1 MSPGP
6 RDGDARARR
15 RAGPALAAGLAM
27 LCGAGLL
34 ARPQDPPPPQQT
46 PPPQQPTFRAVGR
59 IVPVY
64 ATVTDPDGQFVL
76 NFTKDDFEVR
86 DNGKPQE
93 ITQFSMKLTPMT
105 GTILI
110 DGSQSVVDNF
120 DLMVGAAD
128 AFIVR
133 MMPGDRVRIGSFA
146 EDVRL
151 GPDPTD
157 DRDELI
163 RYLRNPFSLR
173 MGIRTRLWDAIDLAI
188 EAMPVSETRRIVLVL
203 TDGQDT
209 FSVKRQPDVISRA
222 RREDVMVYAI
232 RVPPTTFEPRDQDE
246 LNRARLRAAYMG
258 TDKIPPRPPDGL
270 LNEVVAET
278 GGGFYDIDQLSE
290 LNAIATQ
297 IATELHSQYVLG
309 FSPEKLD
316 GKVHK
321 IDVRV
326 KPRGYTARARRSY
339 LAAPDAPPKSSP
351 GPVAGSTR

>member
-1 MSPGP
+1 MWPGRP
-6 RDGDARARR
+6 DGDVM
-15 RAGPALAAGLAM
+15 RAGSLVVASLGVV
-27 LCGAGLL
+27 CTGVLL
-34 ARPQDPPPPQQT
+34 ARPQD
-46 PPPQQPTFRAVGR
+46 PQQPTFRAVGR
-59 IVPVY
+59 VVPVY

-76 NFTKDDFEVR
+76 NLTKDDFEIR
-86 DNGKPQE
+86 DNGKLQD
-93 ITQFSMKLTPMT
+93 ITQFSMKLAPMT

-110 DGSQSVVDNF
+110 DGSQSIVDNF

-128 AFIVR
+128 AFVVR
-133 MMPGDRVRIGSFA
+133 MMAGDRIRIGSFA

-163 RYLRNPFSLR
+163 RFLRNPFSLR

-188 EAMPVSETRRIVLVL
+188 EAMPMAESRRIVLVL

-209 FSVKRQPDVISRA
+209 FSVKRQVDVISRA

-232 RVPPTTFEPRDQDE
+232 RVPSTTFEPRSKEEMD
-246 LNRARLRAAYMG
+246 RARLRAAYMG

-278 GGGFYDIDQLSE
+278 GGSFYDIDQLSE
-290 LNAIATQ
+290 LNSIATQ
-297 IATELHSQYVLG
+297 ITTELHSQYVLG
-309 FSPEKLD
+309 FTPEKLD
-316 GKVHK
+316 GKIHK

-339 LAAPDAPPKSSP
+339 LAAPEAPPRGAP
-351 GPVAGSTR
+351 GPASGRTR